1 MACPQNAV
9 SFATK
14 GEGRIGMK
22 TLLLGLAMLVAAIAS
37 APAAD
42 VYRPAGRHA
51 QPVPERL
58 PLALRSLSKRS
69 ASILAHD
76 ACWRGCTTEC
86 GGHFQQCIRVT
97 WFDGCLQSNNLC
109 ELACLRHCRLGGGP
123 LMTWTY

>member
-1 MACPQNAV
+1 MRA
-9 SFATK
+9 
-14 GEGRIGMK
+14 I
-22 TLLLGLAMLVAAIAS
+22 LLSLAMLAAACGA

-42 VYRPAGRHA
+42 AYRPGVRQA

-58 PLALRSLSKRS
+58 PLALRGLSKRS
-69 ASILAHD
+69 ASVFASD

-86 GGHFQQCIRVT
+86 GAHFQQCIRVT

-123 LMTWTY
+123 LMPWTH